1 MQTQINYKIEISA
14 RIDCSGVNL
23 YTDHGETP
31 SATFSVLDLADEF
44 LDDICDGDGK
54 VYDELSEE
62 LEDVIKD
69 FEKAITLLK
78 NAR

>member
-14 RIDCSGVNL
+14 RIDGSGVNL

-31 SATFSVLDLADEF
+31 SAIFSVLDLADEF